1 MTQSAADEYILISVD
16 TYKQL
21 TTAAISQP
29 SGEESTKQAILQN
42 KNLGES
48 ETLAQLSIASA
59 LNSKSVD
66 LPESGREDEK
76 KKSSQEASQLT
87 TEQVECVID
96 ELTKSGLSGGKIERG
111 KTIIKL
117 LNESTLISIDGNTG
131 KLHGNFDGSASTSD
145 LIEFSINLQ
154 LPTKKI
160 SSEGLHI
167 FKELKKGSHLVGN
180 KSAKQAASCAPQQHS
195 NTRGQQLPWL
205 SMF

>member
-1 MTQSAADEYILISVD
+1 MTQSAADEFILISVD
-16 TYKQL
+16 NYKQL

-29 SGEESTKQAILQN
+29 SREESTKQVILQN

-59 LNSKSVD
+59 FNSNSVNT
-66 LPESGREDEK
+66 ESERGDEK
-76 KKSSQEASQLT
+76 RKSSQEASQLT

-96 ELTKSGLSGGKIERG
+96 ELTKSGLSGGKIERS
-111 KTIIKL
+111 KAIIKL
-117 LNESTLISIDGNTG
+117 LNESRLISIDGNTG
-131 KLHGNFDGSASTSD
+131 KLHGNFDGSALTSD
-145 LIEFSINLQ
+145 LIEFLINRQ

-160 SSEGLHI
+160 SSADLHI
-167 FKELKKGSHLVGN
+167 LKKLKIGSHLVGN
-180 KSAKQAASCAPQQHS
+180 KSTKRAALCAPQQHS

>member
-1 MTQSAADEYILISVD
+1 MTQSAADEFILISVD

-29 SGEESTKQAILQN
+29 SGEESTKQAILQK

-59 LNSKSVD
+59 LSSKSVD

-96 ELTKSGLSGGKIERG
+96 ELTKSGLSGGKIERS

-145 LIEFSINLQ
+145 LIETCSFQ
-154 LPTKKI
+154 RKKYPRKI
-160 SSEGLHI
+160 SI
-167 FKELKKGSHLVGN
+167 FLRN
-180 KSAKQAASCAPQQHS
+180 
-195 NTRGQQLPWL
+195 
-205 SMF
+205 

>member
-1 MTQSAADEYILISVD
+1 MTQSAADEFILISVD

-96 ELTKSGLSGGKIERG
+96 ELTKSGLSGGKIERS

-145 LIEFSINLQ
+145 LIEFLINLQ

-160 SSEGLHI
+160 SPEDLHI
-167 FKELKKGSHLVGN
+167 FKELKIGSHLVGN
-180 KSAKQAASCAPQQHS
+180 KCKTNGLVRTP
-195 NTRGQQLPWL
+195 TT
-205 SMF
+205 F